1 MAKGLLL
8 FYGGQAYTYI
18 NRDQEVSA
26 QMLVKREAPG
36 FSVPIHVG
44 NILLYSL
51 IIQSEPHTIII
62 VDLWETSNRA
72 EPCLPVTANRPLHDP
87 QRLQNVCARVGGEIL
102 HVHTILQR
110 MSVQN
115 YYENEFGTFAFILQ
129 MPLDYCAESNHG

>member
-1 MAKGLLL
+1 MGLLL
-8 FYGGQAYTYI
+8 FYKWEAYTYI
-18 NRDQEVSA
+18 NRDQEISA

-72 EPCLPVTANRPLHDP
+72 EPCLPVTANRLLRDP
-87 QRLQNVCARVGGEIL
+87 QRLQNVSAIVVREIL
-102 HVHTILQR
+102 YVVCTHYSI
-110 MSVQN
+110 
-115 YYENEFGTFAFILQ
+115 GD
-129 MPLDYCAESNHG
+129 DYKELL